1 METRKKI
8 LFYIILSYFSEGE
21 RKADV
26 EEREERTCDLPHSE
40 GFAKASLSTKHI
52 YITLFQ
58 KVCKP
63 FKQYDKININTDQ

>member
-26 EEREERTCDLPHSE
+26 EEREER
-40 GFAKASLSTKHI
+40 KN
-52 YITLFQ
+52 
-58 KVCKP
+58 
-63 FKQYDKININTDQ
+63 FKQSPSTPSTEPDVGLDLTTLRSWPDQNQESDA